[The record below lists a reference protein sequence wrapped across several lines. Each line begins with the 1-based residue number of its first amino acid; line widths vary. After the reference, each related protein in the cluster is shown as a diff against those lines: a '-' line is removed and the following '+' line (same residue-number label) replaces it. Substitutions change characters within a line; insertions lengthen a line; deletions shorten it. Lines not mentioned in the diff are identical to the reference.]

1 MQPADQYIS
10 LVLQPEFGQ
19 GHSMNKSELAIP
31 RQDLDDDESL
41 GSSAESLA

>member
-10 LVLQPEFGQ
+10 SVLWPEFDQ
-19 GHSMNKSELAIP
+19 GRSMNKSELAIP

-41 GSSAESLA
+41 GSSAE